1 MRESE
6 KYQYGDEILWYGKI
20 FEIVQ
25 VGTAQLKNG
34 EICPLLYTVQTKYP
48 YEIKIFYEKAFPHGR
63 QYLFEL
69 NKPELYNQ
77 IVSGFQQEILK
88 NSQIDSKYKI
98 FEPNDRVEYE
108 KEELKRKK
116 RLLAQKLKEEKIA
129 KKNKAQELVVQLDYL
144 KKSKEDPINY
154 PPLKFNSA
162 KDAKDYMDYL
172 LANKDKLPPITPEEE
187 AKVAEFFKDVSYS
200 FPKSKK

>member
-1 MRESE
+1 MQDSE
-6 KYQYGDEILWYGKI
+6 KYLYGDEILWDGKI

-25 VGTAQLKNG
+25 VGTGHLKSG
-34 EICPLLYTVQTKYP
+34 EVCPLLYTVQTKYP
-48 YEIKIFYEKAFPHGR
+48 YEIKIFYEKTFPYGR

-69 NKPELYNQ
+69 TKTEVYNQ

-88 NSQIDSKYKI
+88 NSQIAPKHKI
-98 FEPNDRVEYE
+98 FEPNERVKYE
-108 KEELKRKK
+108 KEELKGQKK
-116 RLLAQKLKEEKIA
+116 LLAQELKEEKMA

-154 PPLKFNSA
+154 PPLKFNST
-162 KDAKDYMDYL
+162 KEAKDYMDYL

-187 AKVAEFFKDVSYS
+187 AEMAELFKNVSYS